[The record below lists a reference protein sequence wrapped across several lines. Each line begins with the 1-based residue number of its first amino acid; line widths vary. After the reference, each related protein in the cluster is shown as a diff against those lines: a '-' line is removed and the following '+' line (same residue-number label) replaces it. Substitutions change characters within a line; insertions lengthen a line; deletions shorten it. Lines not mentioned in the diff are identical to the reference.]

1 MKPIIVTISREYG
14 SGGREVAQRISD
26 LLNIP
31 VFDRK
36 LIDLTADQCG
46 YSTSFIRENEERMT
60 NSFLFN
66 IAVSGAY
73 SPANTAVL
81 QETQAVPQDYVF
93 LTQSRIIKQLSQ
105 QYESAVFVG
114 RCADYIL
121 RDHPNLFS
129 VFITADTDFRVK
141 RAIEIDGVDPDK
153 AYSVVN
159 KHDKQRRRHYNYYT
173 GMDWG
178 ARSNYHLILN
188 TGKLGVLSVTDILT
202 DIIRSE

>member
-1 MKPIIVTISREYG
+1 MKPILITISREYG
-14 SGGREVAQRISD
+14 SGGREIAQNLSER
-26 LLNIP
+26 LGLP

-36 LIDLTADQCG
+36 LIDLTADHCG
-46 YSTSFIRENEERMT
+46 YSTQFIQENEERMT

-66 IAVSGAY
+66 VAVAGPY
-73 SPANTAVL
+73 SPFT
-81 QETQAVPQDYVF
+81 ETEALPQDYVF
-93 LTQSRIIKQLSQ
+93 LTQSKIIKQLADTH
-105 QYESAVFVG
+105 ESAIFVG

-153 AYSVVN
+153 AYATVN
-159 KHDKQRRRHYNYYT
+159 KRDRLRRRHYNYYT
-173 GMDWG
+173 GLDWG

-202 DIIRSE
+202 GIMQGD

>member
-1 MKPIIVTISREYG
+1 M
-14 SGGREVAQRISD
+14 GRRGANSVYSEQCNVLKDMADKSD
-26 LLNIP
+26 CVI
-31 VFDRK
+31 
-36 LIDLTADQCG
+36 
-46 YSTSFIRENEERMT
+46 
-60 NSFLFN
+60 
-66 IAVSGAY
+66 
-73 SPANTAVL
+73 
-81 QETQAVPQDYVF
+81 
-93 LTQSRIIKQLSQ
+93 
-105 QYESAVFVG
+105 VG

-178 ARSNYHLILN
+178 ARANYHLILN

-202 DIIRSE
+202 GIIQSE